1 MRIPSAPSLLFTLL
15 AGSLALPALADMPCG
30 PMGGPMAPP
39 GASRDNRMERHTL
52 HHAHL
57 HEALKLTPEQEP
69 AWQALMASEPTPMP
83 APTEDWRSLPTPE
96 RAERM
101 LTRMK
106 AHEAQMSAHVDAL
119 KTFYAT
125 LTPEQK
131 KTFDAAHA
139 VGPRGM
145 KGRMGPGMMGGGTG
159 GRMSDRP

>member
-1 MRIPSAPSLLFTLL
+1 MLL
-15 AGSLALPALADMPCG
+15 ASAIGKPRAALVPTASR
-30 PMGGPMAPP
+30 MGTEQRVMKGTERNAPP
-39 GASRDNRMERHTL
+39 A
-52 HHAHL
+52 
-57 HEALKLTPEQEP
+57 
-69 AWQALMASEPTPMP
+69 PTSAEMNPMP